1 MRFFL
6 SWTDLLMKKSMAKQS
21 PTVHGALLVD
31 KPAGFTSHD
40 LVNVVRKKLGTKK
53 VGHAGT
59 LDPDATGLMLVGI
72 GFGTKLMEYSVGC
85 DKTYDAQ
92 ITFGTATSTLDAAG
106 EVTETADMSGLEAE
120 SVIQAVKAFIGNIE
134 QVPPMVS
141 ALKVD
146 GKRLHELAR
155 EGKTVERK
163 ARPVTVTQFDISSTE
178 NPLVYTATVSCSSGT
193 YIRSLADDLGRALG
207 GVAHLS
213 ALRRTRIGRFN
224 IDQAVALDD
233 VSLESLM
240 GVEALLGEAPLVPLP
255 EELVP
260 KVWNGQALDISI
272 GDGIVGLTDNGQLIA
287 VYRSD
292 GNKLKAEKVAPH

>member
-1 MRFFL
+1 MP
-6 SWTDLLMKKSMAKQS
+6 KKS
-21 PTVHGALLVD
+21 PNIHGALLVD

-59 LDPDATGLMLVGI
+59 LDPDATGLMLVGV
-72 GFGTKLMEYSVGC
+72 GFGTKLLEYSVGC
-85 DKTYDAQ
+85 DKTYEAE
-92 ITFGTATSTLDAAG
+92 ITFGTATSTLDASG
-106 EVTETADMSGLEAE
+106 EVTETVDLAGLEPE
-120 SVIQAVKAFIGNIE
+120 AVVDAAKEFIGEIE

-141 ALKVD
+141 ALKVN

-163 ARPVTVTQFDISSTE
+163 ARLITVSRFDIAATD

-213 ALRRTRIGRFN
+213 SLQRTKVGRFD
-224 IDQAVALDD
+224 IKDAVALDD
-233 VSLESLM
+233 LAIDHLIGPEM
-240 GVEALLGEAPLVPLP
+240 LLDNAPIVPLP
-255 EELVP
+255 EELVH
-260 KVWNGQALDISI
+260 KVWNGQTLDISV
-272 GDGIVGLTDNGQLIA
+272 GEGIVGLTDQDKLIA
-287 VYRSD
+287 VYRSKD
-292 GNKLKAEKVAPH
+292 GRLKPEKVAPH